1 MTSNCKSGIV
11 HLKPRKRPIENAR
24 VGNEQSRQAR
34 IIPRATPGDTVTQD
48 PSTSPVKLAVQ
59 GAVLTITLDRPKA
72 NAIDVPTSLAL
83 FAAFQRL
90 QQDDN
95 LRVAVLTGTG
105 RFFCAGWDLNAA
117 SQGEAVDADHGPGG
131 FAGLT
136 EFFALDKPVIAA
148 VNGLAIGG
156 GFELALAADLIV
168 ASETAEFAL
177 PEARLGIMADS
188 GGVLRLPRRLP
199 RSIAAELLMT
209 GRRMDAQEALRWGLV
224 NRVVAPQELLVMA
237 QELAAQIVACAPL
250 SIAALKEVLRATE
263 GQPLPVAYQTLRGG
277 AMPIYRKMLDSDDA
291 REGPRA
297 FGEKRAPVWRGR

>member
-1 MTSNCKSGIV
+1 MS
-11 HLKPRKRPIENAR
+11 E
-24 VGNEQSRQAR
+24 
-34 IIPRATPGDTVTQD
+34 
-48 PSTSPVKLAVQ
+48 PVVLSVE
-59 GAVLTITLDRPKA
+59 GHVLTIRLDRPKA
-72 NAIDVPTSLAL
+72 NAIDRPTSLAL
-83 FAAFQRL
+83 HAAFRRL
-90 QQDDN
+90 QQDDS

-105 RFFCAGWDLNAA
+105 RFFSAGWDLNAA

-168 ASETAEFAL
+168 ASEAAEFAL

-199 RSIAAELLMT
+199 RSIATELLMT
-209 GRRMDAQEALRWGLV
+209 GRRMDAQEAARWGLV
-224 NRVVAPQELLVMA
+224 NRVVAPEQLLLAA
-237 QELAAQIVACAPL
+237 QELAAQIVAAAPL

-277 AMPIYRKMLDSDDA
+277 ALPTYRRMLDSEDA
-291 REGPRA
+291 GEGPLA
-297 FGEKRAPVWRGR
+297 FAQKRTPVWKGR